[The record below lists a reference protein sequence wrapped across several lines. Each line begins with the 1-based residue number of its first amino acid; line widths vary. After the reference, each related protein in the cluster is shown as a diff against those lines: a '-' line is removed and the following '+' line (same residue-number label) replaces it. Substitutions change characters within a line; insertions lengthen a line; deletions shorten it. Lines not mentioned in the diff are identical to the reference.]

1 MSELLKELSTHPMFT
16 QLLGFAGSL
25 LAIFLLVQFAQSIA
39 ARNIADKDLRYRT
52 RKAFSIAGYVL
63 ILLVALAIF
72 SNQMENLPVLI
83 GLLGVG
89 VGFALRE
96 VIQSIFGWGVIAF
109 GNLYKPGDRIR
120 LGGIMGDVMD
130 IGPLTTSILEC
141 GDWVNSDLY
150 NGRVVYVPN
159 NIVLREP
166 VQNYSEDFPYLWD
179 EIVIPVT
186 SACDHKLARRI
197 VLDVGR
203 NLQAATMAAA
213 REVWADFVLHHRAED
228 AHLDA
233 VVTMSFDAN
242 WVELTLRYVT
252 EYHARRAT
260 KDRLFTAIL
269 DEFEKTG
276 GKVEIASPQMKITD
290 FPLPPRGKAGAAGV
304 VRGSD

>member
-1 MSELLKELSTHPMFT
+1 MNELLNELSAHPLFT

-25 LAIFLLVQFAQSIA
+25 LAIFLLVQFSQAIA
-39 ARNIADKDLRYRT
+39 ARNIADKNLRFRT
-52 RKAFSIAGYVL
+52 RKAFSIVGYVL
-63 ILLVALAIF
+63 SLVVALAIF

-96 VIQSIFGWGVIAF
+96 VIQSLFGWGVIAF
-109 GNLYKPGDRIR
+109 GNLYKAGDRIR

-130 IGPLTTSILEC
+130 VGPLTTSIMEC
-141 GDWVNSDLY
+141 GDWVKSDLY

-159 NIVLREP
+159 NIVLREQ
-166 VQNYSEDFPYLWD
+166 VHNYSEDFPYLWD

-186 SACDHKLARRI
+186 SGCDHKLARRI

-203 NLQAATMAAA
+203 DLQSATMAAA

-242 WVELTLRYVT
+242 WIELTLRYVT
-252 EYHARRAT
+252 DYHARRTT
-260 KDRLFTAIL
+260 KDRLYSAIL

-276 GKVEIASPQMKITD
+276 GRVAIAAPQMRITE
-290 FPLPPRGKAGAAGV
+290 FPAVSERQV
-304 VRGSD
+304 GSDVKKQS